1 MNINKLSTMLTA
13 QVCRDVAGVILDF
26 MDPCDVA
33 MKHRACIANFKRSF
47 FYVNMDD
54 IIEKYRQYDED
65 TIAEKWETCLN
76 MSWSEWR
83 GHSEPNLNRVFRV
96 WRLANE

>member
-1 MNINKLSTMLTA
+1 MNIEKITSMLNA
-13 QVCRDVAGVILDF
+13 QVCPDITGVILD
-26 MDPCDVA
+26 MLDPYDVA
-33 MKHRACIANFKRSF
+33 SKHRDCIANFKRSF

-83 GHSEPNLNRVFRV
+83 GHSEPNLTRVFRV